1 MDLNALIEWTKEA
14 QKKDSLRLVVKKD
27 KTDQPHEGDMNI
39 AFNLLG
45 EIRKRAQMRL
55 EFLKKA
61 DRFERDI
68 NEYLQSLEVRGV
80 VCPLIKRVKSEMG
93 SSVATSGIVD
103 PFEKA
108 KREAKK

>member
-1 MDLNALIEWTKEA
+1 LK
-14 QKKDSLRLVVKKD
+14 LVVKKD

-45 EIRKRAQMRL
+45 EVRKRAQMRL

-68 NEYLQSLEVRGV
+68 NEYLQSLELRGV
-80 VCPLIKRVKSEMG
+80 ICPLIGKKKEAVFNNP
-93 SSVATSGIVD
+93 ATTTVD